1 MEDKVKRFN
10 KIKKDAKHFENNE
23 KGVGKML
30 QTILDIILYIPRKI
44 YYHFEDYKSLKA
56 ENKQLEVII
65 KNQQRLFKRIISE
78 CEYNTTINT
87 YGSYEGFKKIK
98 RLAETFPNDK
108 S

>member
-1 MEDKVKRFN
+1 MEHNVRRFK
-10 KIKKDAKHFENNE
+10 KITKNAKHFENNE
-23 KGVGKML
+23 KGVGTML

-65 KNQQRLFKRIISE
+65 KNQQRLLKRIVHE

-98 RLAETFPNDK
+98 RLAETFPNDN